1 MTEGFALV
9 AWPAGYDSSGIVT
22 FLIDQDGIVFQ
33 KDLGSDTAKIADG
46 IICFDPDLTWTRVD
60 LSD

>member
-33 KDLGSDTAKIADG
+33 KDLGGDTAKIAGG
-46 IICFDPDLTWTRVD
+46 ITRFDPDLTWTRVD